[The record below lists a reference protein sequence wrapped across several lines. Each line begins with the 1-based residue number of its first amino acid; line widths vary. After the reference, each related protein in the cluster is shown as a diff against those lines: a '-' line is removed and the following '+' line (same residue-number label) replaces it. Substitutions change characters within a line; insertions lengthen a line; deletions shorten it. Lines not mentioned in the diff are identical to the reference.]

1 MKAFLLHVAGI
12 LFGLGGVGLVIMGVL
27 DSSFLFMP
35 LGNDLLVI
43 ALTARHHA
51 RMPYYAAMAT
61 LGSVAGV
68 FLLDALSRKGGEK
81 GLEGRVSPERLAY
94 IKRKIEKR
102 AGWGIAIASHTVAAV
117 SIHTLRYCCGSA
129 PVPAETTAWDHR
141 RIAHGAVLG
150 RRYARDHFRTPH
162 YQDGRIT
169 RGSVRDRADRGHFDR
184 GQRFLDLFVDPP
196 KQAQRRD
203 AGAPPQ
209 WGAGSTLIQ
218 SSGSAAPAYGRS
230 GGQSLQVPW
239 QQGEFGA
246 RSFLDASDI
255 RSMLRQAFAWR
266 HCRENRI

>member
-35 LGNDLLVI
+35 LGNDLLVV

-102 AGWGIAIASHTVAAV
+102 AGWGIAIASLMPPPFPFTPFVIAAAALQYPRKRLLGIIAASRMVRFSVAGALAILFGRRIIKMAESPV
-117 SIHTLRYCCGSA
+117 VQYAIVLIVVISIAGSA
-129 PVPAETTAWDHR
+129 FSIYSWIR
-141 RIAHGAVLG
+141 R
-150 RRYARDHFRTPH
+150 
-162 YQDGRIT
+162 
-169 RGSVRDRADRGHFDR
+169 S
-184 GQRFLDLFVDPP
+184 
-196 KQAQRRD
+196 K
-203 AGAPPQ
+203 
-209 WGAGSTLIQ
+209 
-218 SSGSAAPAYGRS
+218 RS
-230 GGQSLQVPW
+230 GGTRAARRS
-239 QQGEFGA
+239 GEPA
-246 RSFLDASDI
+246 Y
-255 RSMLRQAFAWR
+255 
-266 HCRENRI
+266 